1 LLTISP
7 LTAQLLI
14 DTYAGGAIRSGVL
27 AENVS
32 LQNVTG
38 IAWDPSGNIV
48 IADGTNNVLRRIGT
62 NGIITTIAGT
72 GATGF
77 AGDGGSAL
85 SALIDISNPAVC
97 RYDASVNLYFFD
109 SINYRIRRID
119 PNGIITTVAGNGQ
132 YSVAGLN
139 AACPATS
146 TAIGEVFD
154 LAIDPSGNIFF
165 SESNDN
171 RIFRV
176 SVAGKLEVFLQ
187 LPPTDPLEP
196 TFTPVATDSQGNVYF
211 FSETLFPL
219 TLLEATPAG
228 VISTFATF
236 PSNSPPSTSLE
247 SDLAGNIYTY
257 VNGQLLR
264 YASLF
269 PSATQA
275 TSTSPISDLHYS
287 EDQRRSSQH
296 LRRNRDLRLWPA
308 FRQRQNG
315 EPGKPCQRG
324 RRQSKQGL
332 GRRLLF

>member
-1 LLTISP
+1 M
-7 LTAQLLI
+7 
-14 DTYAGGAIRSGVL
+14 
-27 AENVS
+27 
-32 LQNVTG
+32 
-38 IAWDPSGNIV
+38 
-48 IADGTNNVLRRIGT
+48 
-62 NGIITTIAGT
+62 
-72 GATGF
+72 
-77 AGDGGSAL
+77 

-139 AACPATS
+139 AAGPATS

-171 RIFRV
+171 RIFRI

-219 TLLEATPAG
+219 TLLEATPPESSPPSRRSPPTRRLRRAWNPTSPAISTRMSTASYCAMRHFFLQPLRRPLRRRFRTCTIRKISAG
-228 VISTFATF
+228 VLSTFAGTGTCG
-236 PSNSPPSTSLE
+236 SGPPS
-247 SDLAGNIYTY
+247 GNAKTA
-257 VNGQLLR
+257 NL
-264 YASLF
+264 
-269 PSATQA
+269 
-275 TSTSPISDLHYS
+275 
-287 EDQRRSSQH
+287 
-296 LRRNRDLRLWPA
+296 
-308 FRQRQNG
+308 
-315 EPGKPCQRG
+315 
-324 RRQSKQGL
+324 
-332 GRRLLF
+332 